1 MRIDVQ
7 TSRLATANG
16 SIAMLSG
23 TLPNLDLDVALAK
36 DVRAVYLTVFTNAVE
51 TKVTSLKTEGGTFCV
66 TLTTQAERAA
76 VKVCDPLEA
85 PVVIRYRGCDGRA

>member
-16 SIAMLSG
+16 SIATLSG

-36 DVRAVYLTVFTNAVE
+36 GVKAVYLTVFAECDE
-51 TKVTSLKTEGGTFCV
+51 TKVTSLNTEGGTICV
-66 TLTTQAERAA
+66 TVHAEGKRPT

-85 PVVIRYRGCDGRA
+85 PVVIRYRGL

>member
-16 SIAMLSG
+16 SIATLSG
-23 TLPNLDLDVALAK
+23 ALPNLDLDVALAK
-36 DVRAVYLTVFTNAVE
+36 AAKAVYLTVFTGCDE
-51 TKVTSLKTEGGTFCV
+51 TKITSLNTEGGTFCV
-66 TLTTQAERAA
+66 TVRTTDTRPT

-85 PVVIRYRGCDGRA
+85 PVVIRYRGL

>member
-16 SIAMLSG
+16 SIATLSG
-23 TLPNLDLDVALAK
+23 TLPNLDLDVVLAK
-36 DVRAVYLTVFTNAVE
+36 GVKAVYLTVFAGAAE
-51 TKVTSLKTEGGTFCV
+51 TKVTSLNTEGGTFCV
-66 TLTTQAERAA
+66 TITTAVERPT

-85 PVVIRYRGCDGRA
+85 PVVIRYRGM

>member
-16 SIAMLSG
+16 SIATLSG
-23 TLPNLDLDVALAK
+23 TLPDLDLDVALAK
-36 DVRAVYLTVFTNAVE
+36 GVKAVYLTVFADATE
-51 TKVTSLKTEGGTFCV
+51 TKVTSLNTEGGTSCV
-66 TLTTQAERAA
+66 TVHAVVKRPT

-85 PVVIRYRGCDGRA
+85 PVVIRYRGL

>member
-16 SIAMLSG
+16 SIATLSG
-23 TLPNLDLDVALAK
+23 ALPNLDLDVALAK
-36 DVRAVYLTVFTNAVE
+36 GVKAVYLTVFANATE
-51 TKVTSLKTEGGTFCV
+51 TKVTSLNTEGGTFCV
-66 TLTTQAERAA
+66 TVQTMAERPI

-85 PVVIRYRGCDGRA
+85 PVVIRYRGL

>member
-16 SIAMLSG
+16 SIATLSG

-36 DVRAVYLTVFTNAVE
+36 GVKAVYLTVFANAAE
-51 TKVTSLKTEGGTFCV
+51 TKITSLSTEGGTFCV
-66 TLTTQAERAA
+66 TIHTMAERLT

-85 PVVIRYRGCDGRA
+85 PVVIRHRGL

>member
-16 SIAMLSG
+16 SIATLSG
-23 TLPNLDLDVALAK
+23 TLPDLDLDVALAK
-36 DVRAVYLTVFTNAVE
+36 GVKAVYLTVFAGATE
-51 TKVTSLKTEGGTFCV
+51 TRITSLNIEGGTFCV
-66 TLTTQAERAA
+66 TVHSADKRPT

-85 PVVIRYRGCDGRA
+85 PVVIRYRGL

>member
-16 SIAMLSG
+16 SIATLSG

-36 DVRAVYLTVFTNAVE
+36 GVKAVYLTVFANATE
-51 TKVTSLKTEGGTFCV
+51 TKVTSLYTEGGTFCV
-66 TLTTQAERAA
+66 TIHTMAERPT

-85 PVVIRYRGCDGRA
+85 PVVIRYRGL

>member
-16 SIAMLSG
+16 SIATLSG

-36 DVRAVYLTVFTNAVE
+36 SVKAVYLTVFANAAE
-51 TKVTSLKTEGGTFCV
+51 TKVTSLNAEGGTFCV
-66 TLTTQAERAA
+66 TIHTTSERPT
-76 VKVCDPLEA
+76 VKVCDPLES
-85 PVVIRYRGCDGRA
+85 PVVIRYRDL

>member
-16 SIAMLSG
+16 SIATLSG
-23 TLPNLDLDVALAK
+23 ALPNLDLDVALAK
-36 DVRAVYLTVFTNAVE
+36 GVKAVYLTVFTSSAE
-51 TKVTSLKTEGGTFCV
+51 TKVTSLGTEGGTFCV
-66 TLTTQAERAA
+66 TIHVVDERPT

-85 PVVIRYRGCDGRA
+85 PVVIRYRGL

>member
-16 SIAMLSG
+16 SIATLSG

-36 DVRAVYLTVFTNAVE
+36 GVKAVYLTVFTNAAE
-51 TKVTSLKTEGGTFCV
+51 TKVTSLNTEGGTFCV
-66 TLTTQAERAA
+66 TVHAADKRPA

-85 PVVIRYRGCDGRA
+85 PVVIRYRGL

>member
-16 SIAMLSG
+16 SIATLSG

-36 DVRAVYLTVFTNAVE
+36 GVKAVYLTVFADAAE
-51 TKVTSLKTEGGTFCV
+51 TKVTSLNTAEGTFCV
-66 TLTTQAERAA
+66 TVHAA
-76 VKVCDPLEA
+76 DKRPTVKVCDPLEV
-85 PVVIRYRGCDGRA
+85 PVVIRYRGL

>member
-16 SIAMLSG
+16 SIATLSG
-23 TLPNLDLDVALAK
+23 ALPNLDLDVALAK
-36 DVRAVYLTVFTNAVE
+36 GVRAVYLTVFENADE
-51 TKVTSLKTEGGTFCV
+51 TKVTALNTDGGTFCV
-66 TLTTQAERAA
+66 TVQAAAERPT

-85 PVVIRYRGCDGRA
+85 PVVIRYRGL

>member
-16 SIAMLSG
+16 SIATLSG
-23 TLPNLDLDVALAK
+23 ALPNLDLDVALAK
-36 DVRAVYLTVFTNAVE
+36 DVRAVYLTVFTGATE
-51 TKVTSLKTEGGTFCV
+51 TKVASLNTEGGTFCV
-66 TLTTQAERAA
+66 TVQTMAERPV

-85 PVVIRYRGCDGRA
+85 PVVIRYRGL

>member
-16 SIAMLSG
+16 SIATLSG
-23 TLPNLDLDVALAK
+23 TLPNLDLDVVLAK
-36 DVRAVYLTVFTNAVE
+36 SVKVVYLTVFANAAE
-51 TKVTSLKTEGGTFCV
+51 TKVTSLGTEGGTFCV
-66 TLTTQAERAA
+66 TMHTMADRPT

-85 PVVIRYRGCDGRA
+85 PVVIRYREL

>member
-16 SIAMLSG
+16 SIATLSG

-36 DVRAVYLTVFTNAVE
+36 GVKAVYLTVFTDAAE
-51 TKVTSLKTEGGTFCV
+51 TKVTSLNTEGGTFCV
-66 TLTTQAERAA
+66 TVHAA
-76 VKVCDPLEA
+76 DKRPTVKVCDPLEA
-85 PVVIRYRGCDGRA
+85 PVVIRYRGL